1 MTAASP
7 PYNITGLTLYMD
19 THILDAQEDVSNQL
33 KRMWQEGWIVL
44 QRTDVMDTEIA
55 AAPDC
60 KVQSLT
66 EASAE
71 YPEALGPMVLG
82 HSRLDFSVV
91 GSEEDAD
98 RLDDVFA
105 ILFPNVNRATSRKN
119 HIRDAM
125 HVATAIRYGGFG
137 FITRERRL
145 LNKAE
150 RIAERFQGFRLWT
163 PEQALA
169 EAASRIRNA
178 RELRRLE
185 PHRAALPAWPTDGE
199 LPA

>member
-1 MTAASP
+1 MTAVSP

-19 THILDAQEDVSNQL
+19 THILDAQEDASNWL

-55 AAPDC
+55 AAPDS

-71 YPEALGPMVLG
+71 YPEVLGPTVLG
-82 HSRLDFSVV
+82 HSRLGFAVV
-91 GSEEDAD
+91 SSEADAD

-150 RIAERFQGFRLWT
+150 RIAEQFQGFRLWT

-169 EAASRIRNA
+169 EASSRIRST
-178 RELRRLE
+178 RELHRLE
-185 PHRAALPAWPTDGE
+185 PHRAALPAWPTDDE
-199 LPA
+199 LLA